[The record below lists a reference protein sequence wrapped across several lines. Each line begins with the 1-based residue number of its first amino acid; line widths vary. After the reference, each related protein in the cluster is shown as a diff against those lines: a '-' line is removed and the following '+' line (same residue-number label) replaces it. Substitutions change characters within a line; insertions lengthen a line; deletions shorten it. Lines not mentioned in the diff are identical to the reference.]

1 MAAHREM
8 LTVDREEINTF
19 HTLGEIMNL
28 MDELGS
34 YSLMACHGNG
44 KFLHVQHLTNVWDM
58 FWEVKSLETIL
69 HSPFS
74 RLRDS
79 VQRRRDTP

>member
-1 MAAHREM
+1 MAAHRET

-34 YSLMACHGNG
+34 YSLMAC
-44 KFLHVQHLTNVWDM
+44 DM
-58 FWEVKSLETIL
+58 PHIMGMGSFCMSSI
-69 HSPFS
+69 
-74 RLRDS
+74 
-79 VQRRRDTP
+79 

>member
-1 MAAHREM
+1 MAAHRET
-8 LTVDREEINTF
+8 LTVDIEEINTF

-34 YSLMACHGNG
+34 NNLSMSWEWDQ
-44 KFLHVQHLTNVWDM
+44 KFLHHLGNVWDI
-58 FWEVKSLETIL
+58 FWEAKNLETIL
-69 HSPFS
+69 HPPFS

-79 VQRRRDTP
+79 VQRRRDTR